1 MAESEYLFN
10 KTSYSDIQAEFEKT
24 IAWFG
29 KYAPGAFE
37 GRFALYR
44 RDIAELVEAFNARR
58 VDELL
63 KTSTAESLTNS
74 MSEALEL
81 GIIRKGLSS
90 LLGQD
95 EELSRRIRKTIKDP
109 EYAKQEQ
116 TDTSTNEPRNFAFE
130 LVIASYCAAA
140 EYRINLTEEA
150 DLVFEDD
157 GRKVFIECKR
167 PASVKTTGSNVSK
180 ALSQL
185 TRRYDASGFA
195 GLKRGFVA
203 LSISKIINREQRLL
217 SVRTEAHLSKQ
228 LGSIVEKFI
237 RTHEHSWQGALD
249 IRTLGVIV
257 YFNTAALIEDQDLI
271 VACRQ
276 VGLNNMTIR
285 GTSDDLYF
293 TEIGTKLQQSMG
305 VLKNS

>member
-1 MAESEYLFN
+1 MADSEYLFS
-10 KTSYSDIQAEFEKT
+10 KTSYADIQAEFEKT

-29 KYAPGAFE
+29 KYAPGAFKR
-37 GRFALYR
+37 RFALYR
-44 RDIAELVEAFNARR
+44 RDIAALVEAFNARK

-63 KTSTAESLTNS
+63 KTRTTESLTNS

-81 GIIRKGLSS
+81 GMIRKGLAS

-95 EELSRRIRKTIKDP
+95 EELALRIRKTIKGP
-109 EYAKQEQ
+109 EYAKLEQ
-116 TDTSTNEPRNFAFE
+116 TDISTNEPRNFAFE
-130 LVIASYCAAA
+130 LVIAAYCAAA
-140 EYRINLTEEA
+140 GYSIDLSEDA

-167 PASVKTTGSNVSK
+167 PASVKTIGTNVSR

-185 TRRYDASGFA
+185 TKRYDAAGFA

-217 SVRTEAHLSKQ
+217 SVRTQAHLSKQ
-228 LGSIVEKFI
+228 LGSIVERFI
-237 RTHEHSWQGALD
+237 REREHSWQKALD

-257 YFNTAALIEDQDLI
+257 YFNTAAIIEDQDLI

-305 VLKNS
+305 ALKKF

>member
-1 MAESEYLFN
+1 MAEAEYLYS
-10 KTSYSDIQAEFEKT
+10 KTSYGDVQAEFEKT

-29 KYAPGAFE
+29 KYAPGAFKR
-37 GRFALYR
+37 RFALYR
-44 RDIAELVEAFNARR
+44 RDIAELVEAFNEGR

-63 KTSTAESLTNS
+63 KTRTVESLTNS
-74 MSEALEL
+74 MAEALEL
-81 GIIRKGLSS
+81 GMIRKGLAS

-95 EELSRRIRKTIKDP
+95 EELARRIRKTIKGP

-116 TDTSTNEPRNFAFE
+116 TDTSTNEPRNYAFE

-140 EYRINLTEEA
+140 EYRIDLTEVA
-150 DLVFEDD
+150 DLAFEDD
-157 GRKVFIECKR
+157 GRKIFIECKR
-167 PASVKTTGSNVSK
+167 PASVKAIGSNVSK

-185 TRRYDASGFA
+185 TKRYDATNFA

-217 SVRTEAHLSKQ
+217 SVRTEAYLSKQ
-228 LGSIVEKFI
+228 LGSIVERFI
-237 RTHEHSWQGALD
+237 REHERSWQRALD

-257 YFNTAALIEDQDLI
+257 YFNTAAIIEDQDLI
-271 VACRQ
+271 VVCRQ
-276 VGLNNMTIR
+276 VGLNNMTIK

-293 TEIGTKLQQSMG
+293 SEIGTKLQQSMG
-305 VLKNS
+305 VLKKS